1 MTIVIRSEFLA
12 EDIRKEIANKGV
24 VPMLI
29 DAFNKV
35 CKENQLYNLQSS
47 TSLADAVLKGLDA
60 YQIHDLVNCYEQGGF
75 NPHKLDYTCW
85 FEFNRPM
92 RAELLTKE
100 QLGELIGKYADEIG
114 VGGKPYEFTVSYLP
128 PGKRI
133 TVNPKYYVSGY
144 CRIVDYEIKTGLL
157 PET

>member
-12 EDIRKEIANKGV
+12 QDIRNEIASKGV
-24 VPMLI
+24 TPMLI
-29 DAFNKV
+29 DAFNKT
-35 CKENQLYNLQSS
+35 CKDTQLYNMQSS

-100 QLGELIGKYADEIG
+100 QLGELIGKYADEIA
-114 VGGKPYEFTVSYLP
+114 YRTLE
-128 PGKRI
+128 
-133 TVNPKYYVSGY
+133 NPFEYKDIYNCYVVPMVVLQS
-144 CRIVDYEIKTGLL
+144 EMK
-157 PET
+157 

>member
-1 MTIVIRSEFLA
+1 MAIVIRSEFLA

-75 NPHKLDYTCW
+75 DPNNKVDYTCW
-85 FEFNRPM
+85 FEFCRPM

-100 QLGELIGKYADEIG
+100 QLGELISKYAEEIA
-114 VGGKPYEFTVSYLP
+114 YEVLE
-128 PGKRI
+128 
-133 TVNPKYYVSGY
+133 NPFEFKDIYNCYV
-144 CRIVDYEIKTGLL
+144 VPMVVLQN
-157 PET
+157 ETN